1 MEFRN
6 VGFSGLRVSVAG
18 LGCNNFGMRLDQEK
32 TQAVVDKAIDLG
44 VTLFDTADVYGGGQS
59 EVMLGKALG
68 DRRQDVIVAT
78 KFGSPMGEGPYKA
91 GGSRRY
97 IMAACEAS
105 LKRLGTDYIDLYQIH
120 RPDASTPLEETMRAL
135 EDLVRS
141 GKVRYIGHSN
151 FAGWQAAEAH
161 AVAKYERIAPFISAQ
176 NEYSLLNRK
185 IDGDLVPAL
194 QQYNVGLLPYFPL
207 ASGLLTGKYTQG
219 QEPPAGTRLA
229 AWGPRAGRMLS
240 DRNFETIEKLT
251 TFAQTRGHTILDLAM
266 GWLAS
271 KSFVPSVIAGA
282 TSPEQIAQN
291 VAALEWRLTPEEKA
305 GGDKITV

>member
-291 VAALEWRLTPEEKA
+291 VAALEWRLTPGEMAEV
-305 GGDKITV
+305 DKITA

>member
-1 MEFRN
+1 
-6 VGFSGLRVSVAG
+6 
-18 LGCNNFGMRLDQEK
+18 MRLDQEK

-161 AVAKYERIAPFISAQ
+161 AVAKDEGGSRRSSRRRTSTACSTG
-176 NEYSLLNRK
+176 R
-185 IDGDLVPAL
+185 
-194 QQYNVGLLPYFPL
+194 
-207 ASGLLTGKYTQG
+207 LTATWCW
-219 QEPPAGTRLA
+219 ACSSTTWACCRTSRS
-229 AWGPRAGRMLS
+229 RAGC
-240 DRNFETIEKLT
+240 
-251 TFAQTRGHTILDLAM
+251 
-266 GWLAS
+266 
-271 KSFVPSVIAGA
+271 
-282 TSPEQIAQN
+282 
-291 VAALEWRLTPEEKA
+291 
-305 GGDKITV
+305 

>member
-1 MEFRN
+1 
-6 VGFSGLRVSVAG
+6 
-18 LGCNNFGMRLDQEK
+18 
-32 TQAVVDKAIDLG
+32 
-44 VTLFDTADVYGGGQS
+44 
-59 EVMLGKALG
+59 
-68 DRRQDVIVAT
+68 
-78 KFGSPMGEGPYKA
+78 
-91 GGSRRY
+91 
-97 IMAACEAS
+97 
-105 LKRLGTDYIDLYQIH
+105 
-120 RPDASTPLEETMRAL
+120 MRAL

-151 FAGWQAAEAH
+151 FAGWQTAEAN

-251 TFAQTRGHTILDLAM
+251 TFAQTRGHSILDLAM

-291 VAALEWRLTPEEKA
+291 VAALEWRLTPEEMA
-305 GGDKITV
+305 EVDKITA